1 MAMKVAELK
10 EELEE
15 RGEAKSAVWQQGLA
29 EAAAARSDC
38 ARASG
43 GEFDER
49 GSPRVSMSHHEQET
63 MRLFYHLR
71 S

>member
-29 EAAAARSDC
+29 EAAAACGDR

-43 GEFDER
+43 GE
-49 GSPRVSMSHHEQET
+49 
-63 MRLFYHLR
+63 
-71 S
+71 

>member
-29 EAAAARSDC
+29 EAAAAALHAAIVREHLEASLTRGV
-38 ARASG
+38 AR
-43 GEFDER
+43 E
-49 GSPRVSMSHHEQET
+49 
-63 MRLFYHLR
+63 
-71 S
+71 